1 MLKTV
6 AYCYRL
12 QRNLSFEAYRQFFEL
27 RIEVDFW
34 CRRRKQ
40 MREGERNCDESDK
53 GFEEEGFGE
62 DEGERERGSGGF

>member
-1 MLKTV
+1 
-6 AYCYRL
+6 
-12 QRNLSFEAYRQFFEL
+12 
-27 RIEVDFW
+27 
-34 CRRRKQ
+34 